1 MLDHRLQCWPDIKS
15 PLVERFVLV
24 VDLWI
29 LYYKNV
35 TVIYGM
41 VMQTTF
47 VIDGPTSY
55 FAQE

>member
-15 PLVERFVLV
+15 SLVERFVLA

-55 FAQE
+55 FA